1 MTTWRGS
8 LLAVLVAGA
17 LPLGSA
23 FAQAAA
29 PGSDGVLRVCAD
41 PNSPPLS
48 MRSADGYENK
58 IAQLLAKSL
67 NLKLE
72 YYWWP
77 QRMGFIRHSL
87 REIEPN
93 TDHYRCDV
101 VMGVP
106 VGFDLA
112 ATTRPYYR
120 STWAMVTEK
129 GKGLDNVRVPDDI
142 LSLPPDVLGKLRFG
156 LIARSPPT
164 DWLLKHHLID
174 QATPYVP
181 QSGDPDAY
189 PGQIIE
195 NELTAGKI
203 DVAVAWGPIAG
214 YFAKKIGP
222 NAILIPFP
230 AVTEGDVR
238 YDFQI
243 AMGVRQADKEW
254 LAKMDHFIETHQ
266 SEIDSILASYHV
278 PLLDG
283 QGKPLAVSSN

>member
-1 MTTWRGS
+1 M
-8 LLAVLVAGA
+8 
-17 LPLGSA
+17 
-23 FAQAAA
+23 AA
-29 PGSDGVLRVCAD
+29 PGADGVLRVCAD

-48 MRSADGYENK
+48 MRSADGYENR
-58 IAQLLAKSL
+58 IAALLADSL
-67 NLKLE
+67 GLKLQF
-72 YYWWP
+72 YWWP

-87 REIEPN
+87 REVEPE
-93 TDHYRCDV
+93 TDHYRCDL

-120 STWAMVTEK
+120 STWAMVAQK
-129 GKGLDNVRVPDDI
+129 GKGLDNVKTPDDLLKLPKDT
-142 LSLPPDVLGKLRFG
+142 LSHLRFG

-164 DWLLKHHLID
+164 DWLLKNNLID

-195 NELTAGKI
+195 NDLTAGKI

-214 YFAKKIGP
+214 FFANKLGP

-230 AVTEGDVR
+230 ATNKETGIGEVR

-243 AMGVRQADKEW
+243 AMGVRQADKEF
-254 LAKMDHFIETHQ
+254 LAKVDHFIETHQ
-266 SEIDSILASYHV
+266 PQIDQILASYRV

-283 QGKPLAVSSN
+283 DGKPLTVAASR